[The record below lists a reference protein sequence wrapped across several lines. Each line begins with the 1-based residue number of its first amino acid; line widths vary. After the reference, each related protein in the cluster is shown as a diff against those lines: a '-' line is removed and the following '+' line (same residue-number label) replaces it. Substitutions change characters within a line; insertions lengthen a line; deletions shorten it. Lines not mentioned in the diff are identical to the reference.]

1 MSRTL
6 SPSDVP
12 TRDPTAQVAVLPD
25 GRLLL
30 RHAGGA
36 TLLRG
41 VAAGDLE
48 RVLDLIDGR
57 RTVAEICA
65 TLAGEYDAEDVH
77 RLLASLRGD
86 LIRVAAPAAAT
97 VLLVGGGR
105 LAGELERAGCDVR
118 MAAPGSLAG
127 SLGGAALAVCA
138 LEGEP
143 YRTLFE
149 VQAACLAAGVP
160 SLFATSDP
168 DGVRVGPA
176 TIPGAGPCFAC
187 VQLAAFASLGLDPRS
202 LLAAVGSFRTGEL
215 GAAAAPL
222 AAEAREILAG
232 RPGLLSTLLHILP
245 SGEVRRLP
253 AERSPACPLCG
264 GISSPTDG
272 AGAAVGAEIARVE
285 SAERRPPR
293 AAPPEDGDLVASVG
307 ILGGGT
313 AGYLAALALRRK
325 VPGLAVTLLESPDL
339 PIIGVGEATTPLM
352 PQLLHVDLGL
362 DIHQL
367 FQEVRPTFKL
377 GIRFLWGTPGD
388 GDFNYPFGPLHVLE
402 PLVHEGHIRTCSLQ
416 SLLMTA
422 GAVPVYREEG
432 GGWICRLGTAA
443 AYHLDNERFVA
454 YLRRR
459 AAEAGVERI
468 EATIRSVERSAD
480 GEEVRALVAEDGRR
494 FAFDLY
500 VDCTGFRSLLLEQ
513 TLGSPWV
520 SFAPSLWTDRAVVA
534 PVPHGG
540 RVRPYTTAETLSCGW
555 CWSTPQ
561 VDADHR
567 GYVFASAFQ
576 TPEEAEAE
584 MRRANPG
591 MGEARLVRFRAG
603 RHEHFWKGNVAALG
617 NAYGF
622 VEPLESTALH
632 MLIRQIGLLARSFPL
647 RRGERGLA
655 RQLDRKVAAWWDY
668 LRWFLAIHYR
678 FNRRLDS
685 PFWRACGEEVD
696 VSSYAE
702 LLEAFRER
710 GPLSHDPAARSA
722 FDYPDPLWG
731 PEGIDTLL
739 LGQGV
744 SARLPPPALG
754 REAWQERVRRARAV
768 AARAAPHEKALELLA
783 ERPEVLEAMAAAFRR
798 AGAAFPAQ
806 A

>member
-1 MSRTL
+1 MSQPL
-6 SPSDVP
+6 SPSDVLL
-12 TRDPTAQVAVLPD
+12 RDPKAQIAPLPD

-30 RHAGGA
+30 RHSGGA
-36 TLLRG
+36 TVLRG
-41 VAAGDLE
+41 VAAEDLARVLE
-48 RVLDLIDGR
+48 RVDGR

-65 TLAGEYDAEDVH
+65 ALAEEYDAADV
-77 RLLASLRGD
+77 RGLLASLRGD
-86 LIRVAAPAAAT
+86 LVRVAAPGAAGPV
-97 VLLVGGGR
+97 VLLGGGQR
-105 LAGELERAGCDVR
+105 LAGELERAGCAVR
-118 MAAPGSLAG
+118 LVEPASLAG
-127 SLGGAALAVCA
+127 SLAEAALVVCA

-143 YRTLFE
+143 YQTLFE

-168 DGVRVGPA
+168 DGLRVGPA

-187 VQLAAFASLGLDPRS
+187 VQLATFASLRLDPPS

-215 GAAAAPL
+215 DAAAPL
-222 AAEAREILAG
+222 VAEARQILAG

-253 AERSPACPLCG
+253 VERSPDCPLCR
-264 GISSPTDG
+264 GI
-272 AGAAVGAEIARVE
+272 AAPAE
-285 SAERRPPR
+285 SAGTAERVSVETADRRPPR
-293 AAPPEDGDLVASVG
+293 TVPPEDGELVASVG

-352 PQLLHVDLGL
+352 PQFLHVDLGL
-362 DIHQL
+362 DVHQL
-367 FQEVRPTFKL
+367 FREVRPTFKL
-377 GIRFLWGTPGD
+377 GIRFLWGAPGD

-422 GAVPVYREEG
+422 GAVPVYPEDG
-432 GGWICRLGTAA
+432 AGWTCRLGTAA

-454 YLRRR
+454 YLRHR

-468 EATIRSVERSAD
+468 ETTIRGVERSED
-480 GEEVRALVAEDGRR
+480 GEEVRALMAADGRR
-494 FAFDLY
+494 FTFDLY
-500 VDCTGFRSLLLEQ
+500 VDCTGFRSFLLEN

-561 VDADHR
+561 ADADHR

-576 TPEEAEAE
+576 TPEEAEEE
-584 MRRANPG
+584 MRRTNPG

-603 RHEHFWKGNVAALG
+603 RHEHFWKGNVVALG
-617 NAYGF
+617 NSYGF

-685 PFWRACGEEVD
+685 PFWRACREEVD
-696 VSSYAE
+696 VSSFAE

-710 GPLSHDPAARSA
+710 GPLSYDPAARSA

-739 LGQGV
+739 LGQEV
-744 SARLPPPALG
+744 AARLPRPALD
-754 REAWQERVRRARAV
+754 REAWRERVSRARAV

-783 ERPEVLEAMAAAFRR
+783 ERPELLEAMVAAFRQ
-798 AGAAFPAQ
+798 AGPAFP
-806 A
+806 